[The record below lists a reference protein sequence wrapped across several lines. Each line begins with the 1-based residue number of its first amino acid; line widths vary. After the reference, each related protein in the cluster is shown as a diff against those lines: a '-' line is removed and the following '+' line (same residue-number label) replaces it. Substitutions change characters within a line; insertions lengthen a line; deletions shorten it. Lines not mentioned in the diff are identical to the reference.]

1 MRKLA
6 HAAETLLGLLRDG
19 ELQLELEISGL
30 LLNAIDKCRE
40 GLHLLETS
48 GSDEGLDIT
57 ELTQRMNAVAVK
69 HNTAAKQ
76 PAAETPL
83 LSQITPPSPAVPS
96 QSAIQSAAIKT
107 PAREA
112 SSEQS
117 EATNSDKQV
126 ASAGDTTIRV
136 DVALLDKLMTRVGEL
151 VLARNQILQHC
162 NRSHDAE
169 FISTAQRL
177 NLITTELQEGVMK
190 TRMQPIGNVWS
201 KFPRVIR
208 DLALSWAKKSGWK
221 WKARKQNSTKR
232 FSKQSKIR

>member
-1 MRKLA
+1 MA
-6 HAAETLLGLLRDG
+6 HAAESLLGLLRDG
-19 ELQLELEISGL
+19 ELQFELEISGL

-40 GLHLLETS
+40 GLRLLETR
-48 GSDEGLDIT
+48 GSDVGLEIT
-57 ELTQRMNAVAVK
+57 ELTERMNAAAIK
-69 HNTAAKQ
+69 QKTAAKLAATETPLPGPAKFTHSSPTEALHPVPQ
-76 PAAETPL
+76 PAAT
-83 LSQITPPSPAVPS
+83 
-96 QSAIQSAAIKT
+96 KT
-107 PAREA
+107 PARET
-112 SSEQS
+112 SSEQPEGAS
-117 EATNSDKQV
+117 SDKQT

-201 KFPRVIR
+201 NFRV
-208 DLALSWAKKSGWK
+208 
-221 WKARKQNSTKR
+221 
-232 FSKQSKIR
+232 